1 MDEVGR
7 VERRPAV
14 LTLVSVGTLILTARA
29 RTRDVAV
36 SEELLRLGIVV
47 LLALLLDEAPLVI
60 DRTEDLRGML
70 PVRSTRRTPVGVKGN
85 PEVGKGLADD
95 RIIAVYYVL
104 GADALLLCLDGDG
117 DAMLITPADEEH
129 LFALETQVASIDIGG
144 YVDAG
149 EVPDVHGAVGIGQGG
164 GDEGTL
170 EVLLHPVYLYL

>member
-1 MDEVGR
+1 M
-7 VERRPAV
+7 

-29 RTRDVAV
+29 RTGDVAV
-36 SEELLRLGIVV
+36 SEELLRLRIVV
-47 LLALLLDEAPLVI
+47 LLTLLLDEAPLVI

-70 PVRSTRRTPVGVKGN
+70 SVRSTRRTPVGVKGD
-85 PEVGKGLADD
+85 PEVSKGLADD
-95 RIIAVYYVL
+95 SVIAVYDVL

-117 DAMLITPADEEH
+117 DAMLITSADEEH

-149 EVPDVHGAVGIGQGG
+149 EVPDVHGAVSIGQGG